1 MPSDTAAAAE
11 PAAGTSA
18 ALIASWAARRP
29 PVIRGRYGV
38 TDTSPYDT
46 AYFDRLSAR
55 PPISGAV
62 DQRYADTYSYLLL
75 AGPEQLASVS
85 RLIVRGRPVALSRP
99 YFNSH
104 DGSYWDASF
113 VGPDAGRAVASQIL
127 RDVLFE
133 VDEVIGDASD
143 VESLPGL
150 MEFTVR
156 GGQALVTITE
166 SKVGSE
172 SDHPLPP
179 GTYLIGYHPEVDL
192 VVGEEVIIF
201 LDYFRL
207 DGLYVDEGTRFGYI
221 YRLMPAHDL
230 YYKWTLDGNTAS
242 NESFDSTLDV
252 SQLRELVASEHFASA
267 VGPSPDDKVHEQPP
281 LHEH

>member
-38 TDTSPYDT
+38 TDTSAYDT

-62 DQRYADTYSYLLL
+62 DQRYADTCSCLLL

-85 RLIVRGRPVALSRP
+85 RLVVRGRPVALSRP

-104 DGSYWDASF
+104 DGSYWDVSF

-156 GGQALVTITE
+156 GGQALVTITN
-166 SKVGSE
+166 
-172 SDHPLPP
+172 P
-179 GTYLIGYHPEVDL
+179 
-192 VVGEEVIIF
+192 
-201 LDYFRL
+201 R
-207 DGLYVDEGTRFGYI
+207 
-221 YRLMPAHDL
+221 
-230 YYKWTLDGNTAS
+230 
-242 NESFDSTLDV
+242 
-252 SQLRELVASEHFASA
+252 
-267 VGPSPDDKVHEQPP
+267 
-281 LHEH
+281 